1 MLNFQANSILK
12 NKLSRR
18 REKYENKDKIEDGR
32 IRVNHNREG
41 NPNLNPDQ
49 WLTWVYA

>member
-32 IRVNHNREG
+32 ICVNHNREG
-41 NPNLNPDQ
+41 NPNLNPD
-49 WLTWVYA
+49 